1 VSPFVI
7 ETGWGPPTT
16 SRPGRSQ
23 ANPHICALLEP
34 ASSFDVRLSV
44 HPGSIASSEP
54 DPEAFRLAYEEA
66 KRSLDDQ
73 EQAVVELRSRAGT
86 LIAAA
91 AITTSFV
98 GSQALRHHVH
108 IMSWVAI
115 GCFVALGASVLA
127 ILWPRRDWEFA
138 LSPERFI
145 STYLEP
151 TEGEPLSLPLIHRDL
166 ALHMGRSASLN
177 RGQLRWLMVAFRA
190 GALLLMAEVIAWVIV
205 LINQS

>member
-1 VSPFVI
+1 MS
-7 ETGWGPPTT
+7 
-16 SRPGRSQ
+16 
-23 ANPHICALLEP
+23 
-34 ASSFDVRLSV
+34 VRLSV
-44 HPGSIASSEP
+44 HPRSIASSEP
-54 DPEAFRLAYEEA
+54 DPAAFRLAYEEA
-66 KRSLDDQ
+66 KRGLDDQ

-91 AITTSFV
+91 AITTSFF

-108 IMSWVAI
+108 FMSWVAI
-115 GCFVALGASVLA
+115 SCFVALGVSVLV

-151 TEGEPLSLPLIHRDL
+151 TEGDPLSLPLIHRDL

-177 RGQLRWLMVAFRA
+177 RGQLRWLMVAFRV

>member
-1 VSPFVI
+1 M
-7 ETGWGPPTT
+7 
-16 SRPGRSQ
+16 
-23 ANPHICALLEP
+23 
-34 ASSFDVRLSV
+34 

-66 KRSLDDQ
+66 KRGLDDQ

-91 AITTSFV
+91 AITTSFF

-108 IMSWVAI
+108 LMSWIAI
-115 GCFVALGASVLA
+115 ACFVALGASVLV

-151 TEGEPLSLPLIHRDL
+151 SEGEPLSLPLIHRDL